1 MEFINENETEILS
14 IFEQKLLLKQ
24 DVTFEGSG
32 LSSKIKL
39 YVFFHK
45 DFMESFSGNIE
56 LFDND

>member
-39 YVFFHK
+39 YVFFSQG
-45 DFMESFSGNIE
+45 FYGII
-56 LFDND
+56 